1 MSDSYQDLSDTMTET
16 LHEIAKSSD
25 EVGRMHIANVAL
37 EQLLIIMKL
46 TSERCVANAI
56 MDAVKAIK
64 AECPAVNEEAK
75 HDA

>member
-37 EQLLIIMKL
+37 EQLLIIMQL

-64 AECPAVNEEAK
+64 AECPTVSEVPT

>member
-1 MSDSYQDLSDTMTET
+1 MSEETMQITMREC
-16 LHEIAKSSD
+16 LDEIAKTSD

-37 EQLLIIMKL
+37 EQLLTIMQL

-64 AECPAVNEEAK
+64 TECPTVNEVPT

>member
-37 EQLLIIMKL
+37 EQLLIIMQL

-64 AECPAVNEEAK
+64 AECPFVNEEAK

>member
-1 MSDSYQDLSDTMTET
+1 MSESYQEMLEQ
-16 LHEIAKSSD
+16 IAKSGD

-37 EQLLIIMKL
+37 EQLLIIMQL